1 MSASH
6 YNENQIILRLKKVL
20 CFVGREEM
28 LMKQVRQKRAK
39 YTPEQLVSVAEKL
52 RSMPAVEEKKKS
64 TELSKQEAIKA
75 LSKDIRAMQK
85 RGYTL
90 EMIANIL
97 KEENIAVSVP
107 TLRNYLQTQRGRP
120 AGTTRR
126 TRRGASTPEETSAE

>member
-1 MSASH
+1 
-6 YNENQIILRLKKVL
+6 
-20 CFVGREEM
+20 M

-64 TELSKQEAIKA
+64 TELSKQDAIKA

>member
-1 MSASH
+1 
-6 YNENQIILRLKKVL
+6 
-20 CFVGREEM
+20 
-28 LMKQVRQKRAK
+28 MKQVRQKRAK
-39 YTPEQLVSVAEKL
+39 YTPEQLESVAEKL

-107 TLRNYLQTQRGRP
+107 TLRNYLQTQRGVRREPRVGLGGARP
-120 AGTTRR
+120 PLKKPQL
-126 TRRGASTPEETSAE
+126 SEP

>member
-1 MSASH
+1 
-6 YNENQIILRLKKVL
+6 
-20 CFVGREEM
+20 
-28 LMKQVRQKRAK
+28 MKQVRQKRAK
-39 YTPEQLVSVAEKL
+39 YTPEQLESVAEKL

-97 KEENIAVSVP
+97 KDENIAVSVP
-107 TLRNYLQTQRGRP
+107 TCATICRRSAGVRREPRVGLGGTHRRLKKPRP
-120 AGTTRR
+120 SEPRMAQLVSRVSGG
-126 TRRGASTPEETSAE
+126 RGAAQTAA

>member
-1 MSASH
+1 M
-6 YNENQIILRLKKVL
+6 
-20 CFVGREEM
+20 
-28 LMKQVRQKRAK
+28 MKQERQKRAK
-39 YTPEQLVSVAEKL
+39 YTPEQLESVAEKL

-85 RGYTL
+85 RGYSL
-90 EMIANIL
+90 EMIARIL

-126 TRRGASTPEETSAE
+126 TRLGSSTPGETTAE